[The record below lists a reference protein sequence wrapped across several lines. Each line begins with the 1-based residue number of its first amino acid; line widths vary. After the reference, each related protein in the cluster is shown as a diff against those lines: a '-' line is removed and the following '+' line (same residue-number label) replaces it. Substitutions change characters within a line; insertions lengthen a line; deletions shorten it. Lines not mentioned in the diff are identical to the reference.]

1 MNLLDFFPS
10 LLQKPTEAM
19 HKSFKTEDEQLIEQ
33 YRSGNQLALQQL
45 VQRWHKSFCEKA
57 YWLTKDADS
66 AKDIAQES
74 WNTIIVKMDTLK
86 DAGSFQ
92 SWALR
97 IVFTKA
103 MDWTRVQQRNKNKLE
118 SYHKQCDA
126 KEEEKEDNEG
136 LKQELLKAIK
146 ALTEEHQVVLRLFY
160 VEDYSLRDISEL
172 LELSVGTVKSRLFHA
187 RENLK
192 QKLKKQIL

>member
-1 MNLLDFFPS
+1 
-10 LLQKPTEAM
+10 M
-19 HKSFKTEDEQLIEQ
+19 HKSFNTEDEQLVEQ
-33 YRSGNQLALQQL
+33 YRLGDQLALQQL

-74 WNTIIVKMDTLK
+74 WNTIIAKMDTLK

-103 MDWTRVQQRNKNKLE
+103 MDWMRTQQRTKNKLE
-118 SYHKQCDA
+118 NYYREYDP
-126 KEEEKEDNEG
+126 KEEEKHDNEA
-136 LKQELLKAIK
+136 LKRELLIAIK
-146 ALTEEHQVVLRLFY
+146 SLSEEHQVVLRLFY
-160 VEDYSLRDISEL
+160 VEEYSLKDMSEL
-172 LELSVGTVKSRLFHA
+172 LNLSVGTVKSRLFHA

-192 QKLKKQIL
+192 QKLKTYKL

>member
-1 MNLLDFFPS
+1 
-10 LLQKPTEAM
+10 M
-19 HKSFKTEDEQLIEQ
+19 HKSYKTEDEQLVEL
-33 YRSGNQLALQQL
+33 YRSGDQLALQQL

-57 YWLTKDADS
+57 YWLTKDVDS

-74 WNTIIVKMDTLK
+74 WNTIIVKIDTLK

-103 MDWTRVQQRNKNKLE
+103 MDWMRSQQRTKNKFE
-118 SYHKQCDA
+118 SYYKQYDP
-126 KEEEKEDNEG
+126 KEGEKEDNEA

-146 ALTEEHQVVLRLFY
+146 SLTDEHQVVLRLFY
-160 VEDYSLRDISEL
+160 VEEYSLKDISEL

-192 QKLKKQIL
+192 QKLKTYKL